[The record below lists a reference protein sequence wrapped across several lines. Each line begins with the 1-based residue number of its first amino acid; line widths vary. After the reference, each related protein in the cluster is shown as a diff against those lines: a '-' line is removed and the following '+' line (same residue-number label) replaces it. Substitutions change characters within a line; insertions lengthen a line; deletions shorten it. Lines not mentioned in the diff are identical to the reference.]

1 MPRILEDRPAHL
13 IEVEG
18 VLDVSAATKLRDT
31 VLGFEAGDRV
41 VIDCHEVRELQD
53 SALAFLAWSLLS
65 RGRRIEMRGLGEHH
79 LRLLRYLGVG
89 QTDAAGGDNGHPA

>member
-1 MPRILEDRPAHL
+1 MPGTLDDRRAHV

-18 VLDVSAATKLRDT
+18 VLDVPAAAKLRET
-31 VLGFEAGDRV
+31 VLGFDADDRV

-53 SALAFLAWSLLS
+53 SALAFLASSVTSWGS
-65 RGRRIEMRGLGEHH
+65 RVEMRGLGEHH

-89 QTDAAGGDNGHPA
+89 QTDAAGGDNGDIA

>member
-1 MPRILEDRPAHL
+1 MPGPLDDRPAHV
-13 IEVEG
+13 IELEG
-18 VLDVSAATKLRDT
+18 VLDEPAAAKLCET
-31 VLGFEAGDRV
+31 VLGFDADDRV

-53 SALAFLAWSLLS
+53 SALAFLASSVFS

-89 QTDAAGGDNGHPA
+89 QTDAADRDSGHIA

>member
-1 MPRILEDRPAHL
+1 MPEDRPAHV

-18 VLDVSAATKLRDT
+18 VLDVPAATRLRDT
-31 VLGFEAGDRV
+31 VLGFDTAARV

-53 SALAFLAWSLLS
+53 SALAFLAWSVFS
-65 RGRRIEMRGLGEHH
+65 RGRRVELRGLGEHH

-89 QTDAAGGDNGHPA
+89 QTDAADRDSGHIA